1 MEFVHYVAPSYK
13 QDELFAK
20 ANEVYGEGAV
30 FPYANGFFVTTD
42 DPTSE
47 VSTKIGIRDGSVGS
61 GVVLRVT
68 TYNGRAPADLWEWL
82 AKGLA

>member
-13 QDELFAK
+13 SNDLLEK
-20 ANEVYGEGAV
+20 AREVYGDAAV
-30 FPYANGFFVTTD
+30 YPYAGGFFVVTD

-47 VSTKIGIRDGSVGS
+47 VSTKVGIRDGAVGS
-61 GVVLRVT
+61 GIVLRVT

-82 AKGLA
+82 AKGLT